1 MSAYS
6 SEPTS
11 ITHTLPTF
19 PLNSHVLLKVFT
31 LDSVVFDV
39 SVHPSP
45 KRPEISCPP
54 LQATRQPPRT
64 IFNMDLDMDQA
75 ARPISPTTAN
85 GPGFPQPP
93 PPQRSEKSRG
103 SLLSRVF
110 GSVVPKYRT
119 ISIPPEVS
127 GKFIL
132 QLPQCMTSPFRFK
145 TQPSRDNP
153 QPYLFHHFAVTH
165 HHHIKLVNSGV
176 LDRAPPESIGKAR
189 SQRIRMRKEKAEA
202 DRELLQG
209 LEKFRFAEDVS
220 VSDGTPLASPGLS
233 ATEVPEFE
241 ETAQSAAAAIAS
253 ARERDTFLQTVANL
267 SQGGSIK
274 KGKPWILLGEGCG
287 QVVQIVAIER
297 TDRLCMR
304 CREERLKFRKNLWNS
319 HVEREN
325 GRDMGNDLPIFN
337 IVETSDFSRAETT
350 VEDGTDTTKDASSSS
365 NNPASGDVTIKD
377 DDMESRPKLQRSELT
392 WRANGYYEKR
402 PKLIYSN
409 GKWINA
415 LPALEPQPSKE
426 EGLH

>member
-1 MSAYS
+1 MSVYS
-6 SEPTS
+6 SETTS
-11 ITHTLPTF
+11 ITHTLPKS
-19 PLNSHVLLKVFT
+19 PLKSHVLLKVST

-45 KRPEISCPP
+45 KRPEISCPT
-54 LQATRQPPRT
+54 LQATPQLPRT
-64 IFNMDLDMDQA
+64 TSNMDMDQA
-75 ARPISPTTAN
+75 TRPISPTTAN

-119 ISIPPEVS
+119 IPVPPDVS

-132 QLPQCMTSPFRFK
+132 QLPQCMASPFRFK

-176 LDRAPPESIGKAR
+176 LDRAPPESIGKPR
-189 SQRIRMRKEKAEA
+189 SQRIRMRKEKAEV
-202 DRELLQG
+202 DYELLQG
-209 LEKFRFAEDVS
+209 LEKFRFAEDIS

-241 ETAQSAAAAIAS
+241 ESTQSAAAAIAS

-319 HVEREN
+319 HVEREL
-325 GRDMGNDLPIFN
+325 GRDMGDDLPIFN
-337 IVETSDFSRAETT
+337 IVETSELSRTGTILESEKETT
-350 VEDGTDTTKDASSSS
+350 QIASSSTE
-365 NNPASGDVTIKD
+365 NPASGDATTTE
-377 DDMESRPKLQRSELT
+377 DDMESRPQLRRADLT
-392 WRANGYYEKR
+392 WRANGYYEKK

-415 LPALEPQPSKE
+415 PLAL
-426 EGLH
+426 GA

>member
-1 MSAYS
+1 MSVYS
-6 SEPTS
+6 SELTS
-11 ITHTLPTF
+11 ITHTLPRS
-19 PLNSHVLLKVFT
+19 PLKSHVLLKVST

-45 KRPEISCPP
+45 KRPEISCPA
-54 LQATRQPPRT
+54 LQATPQPPRT
-64 IFNMDLDMDQA
+64 IFNMDMDQA
-75 ARPISPTTAN
+75 ARPISPLTAN

-93 PPQRSEKSRG
+93 PPQRVEKSRG
-103 SLLSRVF
+103 GLLSRVF

-119 ISIPPEVS
+119 IPIPPDVS

-132 QLPQCMTSPFRFK
+132 QLPQCMDSPFRYK

-176 LDRAPPESIGKAR
+176 LDRAPPESIGKPR
-189 SQRIRMRKEKAEA
+189 SQRIRMRKEKAEV
-202 DRELLQG
+202 DHELLQG
-209 LEKFRFAEDVS
+209 LEKFKFAEDVS

-241 ETAQSAAAAIAS
+241 ETPQSAAAALAS

-337 IVETSDFSRAETT
+337 IVETSDSSRVEPT
-350 VEDGTDTTKDASSSS
+350 VEKGKDATQVAASSPK
-365 NNPASGDVTIKD
+365 NPVSGDATTTE
-377 DDMESRPKLQRSELT
+377 DDMESKPQLRRADLT
-392 WRANGYYEKR
+392 WRANGYYEKK

-409 GKWINA
+409 GKWIDA
-415 LPALEPQPSKE
+415 PPASETQASNVV
-426 EGLH
+426 GLS

>member
-1 MSAYS
+1 MSVYS

-11 ITHTLPTF
+11 FTHTLPRS
-19 PLNSHVLLKVFT
+19 PLKSHVLLKVFT
-31 LDSVVFDV
+31 LDSGVFDV
-39 SVHPSP
+39 SVHPSL
-45 KRPEISCPP
+45 KRSEISCPP
-54 LQATRQPPRT
+54 LQATPRPPRT
-64 IFNMDLDMDQA
+64 IFNMDMDQA

-93 PPQRSEKSRG
+93 PPQRSEQSRG

-119 ISIPPEVS
+119 IPIPPEVS
-127 GKFIL
+127 GKFVL
-132 QLPQCMTSPFRFK
+132 QLPQCMASPFRYK
-145 TQPSRDNP
+145 TQPTRDNP

-176 LDRAPPESIGKAR
+176 LDRAPPESVGKPR
-189 SQRIRMRKEKAEA
+189 SQRIRMRKEKGEV

-209 LEKFRFAEDVS
+209 LEKFRFAEDMS
-220 VSDGTPLASPGLS
+220 VSESTPLASPGLS
-233 ATEVPEFE
+233 ATEVPEFD

-304 CREERLKFRKNLWNS
+304 CREERQKFRKNLWNS

-325 GRDMGNDLPIFN
+325 GRDMGDDLPIFN
-337 IVETSDFSRAETT
+337 IAETSDFGRSETA
-350 VEDGTDTTKDASSSS
+350 VVDAKDTTKFASS
-365 NNPASGDVTIKD
+365 NNDNTASGDVTTTE
-377 DDMESRPKLQRSELT
+377 DDMESRPQLQRADLT
-392 WRANGYYEKR
+392 WRANGYYEKK

-415 LPALEPQPSKE
+415 PSALEAHASND
-426 EGLH
+426 EGLS